1 MDNDI
6 HNKIYEEYIS
16 ALKELVDAQEKAK
29 EFSPAIPLYP
39 EGEPPDLTSSGK
51 DIFHRLMKAYEVYAE
66 KYKIWRISKKVNA
79 L

>member
-1 MDNDI
+1 MDNEL

-29 EFSPAIPLYP
+29 EFSPSIPLYP
-39 EGEPPDLTSSGK
+39 DGEPPDLTRNGRVL
-51 DIFHRLMKAYEVYAE
+51 FHRLLKAYEIYAE
-66 KYKIWRISKKVNA
+66 KYKVWRISKKINA